1 MNPYMPSL
9 NALAQALAGQI
20 GNCLAGG
27 TLILLFA
34 ALFSHLL
41 RRGSSGARFVIW
53 FTGLVAI
60 GVVPLWAIVWSLG
73 TARGL
78 PPLKGGAAAI
88 HLPTVWAL
96 YLFVAWAAITSIA
109 LARIAVAFWQVW
121 VLRRRSAILDPG
133 NLALELQETLAQ
145 FQPTRAVAIL
155 LSDEI
160 QSPTALGLLSPA
172 IVLPRWL
179 LEELSTAEL
188 RQVFL
193 HELAHLRRWDDW
205 SNLLQKIVKALFFFH
220 PAVWWMERQI
230 SLEREMACDEA
241 VLAQTANPRAYAQCL
256 VRLAEKSFFRR
267 SVMLAQAAV
276 SRVGQTSLRVAR
288 ILSAGGPST
297 GRMRKLIAPSFA
309 AALIGCLAL
318 LARAPRLIAFE
329 NNTPEARPTQALAV
343 SPRVPDLVATS
354 SAGSA
359 VANASNKTLA
369 KLSSGGLR
377 PGILAADR
385 RNPGIPSRP
394 DGSRNG
400 VVEAKFDLEGNHQR
414 ATAMKAVTSS
424 ELVVVVV
431 ESSWSGYAAPAVWQ
445 IQMWHITV
453 LRSSKNPVP
462 QATPQKV
469 I

>member
-1 MNPYMPSL
+1 MNLHLPSL

-27 TLILLFA
+27 TVILLFA
-34 ALFSHLL
+34 GLFSHLL
-41 RRGSSGARFVIW
+41 RRGSSSARFAIW
-53 FTGLVAI
+53 FAGLLAI
-60 GVVPLWAIVWSLG
+60 GSGPLLAIAGWWG
-73 TARGL
+73 TARGFSPLNGRAAVTL
-78 PPLKGGAAAI
+78 PVA
-88 HLPTVWAL
+88 WAL
-96 YLFVAWAAITSIA
+96 YLFVAWAVIASMA
-109 LARIAVAFWQVW
+109 LARIAAGFWQVW
-121 VLRRRSAILDPG
+121 VLRRQSTPLDPRD
-133 NLALELQETLAQ
+133 LAAELRETLAQ
-145 FQPTRAVAIL
+145 FRPARAVAIL

-160 QSPTALGLLSPA
+160 QSPTAIGLLSPA

-179 LEELSTAEL
+179 LQELSTAEL

-241 VLAQTANPRAYAQCL
+241 VLAQTGNPRAYAQCL
-256 VRLAEKSFFRR
+256 VRLAERSFFRR

-288 ILSAGGPST
+288 ILSAGGPSA

-329 NNTPEARPTQALAV
+329 DNTQETTPAQAMA
-343 SPRVPDLVATS
+343 PRVPDLAATS
-354 SAGSA
+354 TAGSA
-359 VANASNKTLA
+359 LASVSQKTLA
-369 KLSSGGLR
+369 GLSPGRLR
-377 PGILAADR
+377 PGIAATDS
-385 RNPGIPSRP
+385 RNPKTPSRP

-400 VVEAKFDLEGNHQR
+400 VVEAKLDLPGNDQR
-414 ATAMKAVTSS
+414 AAATRAVESS
-424 ELVVVVV
+424 DLVLVVV
-431 ESSWSGYAAPAVWQ
+431 ESSWSGYAVPAVWQ

-453 LRSSKNPVP
+453 LRPSKNPVP

>member
-1 MNPYMPSL
+1 V
-9 NALAQALAGQI
+9 
-20 GNCLAGG
+20 
-27 TLILLFA
+27 ILLFA
-34 ALFSHLL
+34 GLFAHLL
-41 RRGSSGARFVIW
+41 RRGSSSARFAIW
-53 FTGLVAI
+53 FAGLLAI
-60 GVVPLWAIVWSLG
+60 GSGPLLAIAGSWG
-73 TARGL
+73 TTHGFSPLNGRAAVTL
-78 PPLKGGAAAI
+78 PVA
-88 HLPTVWAL
+88 WAL
-96 YLFVAWAAITSIA
+96 YLFVAWAVIATIA
-109 LARIAVAFWQVW
+109 LARIAVGFGQVW
-121 VLRRRSAILDPG
+121 VLRRRSAPLDPRD
-133 NLALELQETLAQ
+133 LVPELRETLVQ
-145 FQPTRAVAIL
+145 FRPARAVAIL

-160 QSPTALGLLSPA
+160 QSPTAIGLVSPA

-179 LEELSTAEL
+179 LQELSTAEL

-205 SNLLQKIVKALFFFH
+205 SNLLQKIVQALFFFH

-241 VLAQTANPRAYAQCL
+241 VLAQTGNPHAYAQCL
-256 VRLAEKSFFRR
+256 VRLAERSFFRR

-329 NNTPEARPTQALAV
+329 NNTHEARPNQALAV
-343 SPRVPDLVATS
+343 SPRVPDLAATS

-359 VANASNKTLA
+359 LANVSRKTLA
-369 KLSSGGLR
+369 GLSPARLR
-377 PGILAADR
+377 PGVVAADS

-400 VVEAKFDLEGNHQR
+400 VVEAKFDLAGIHQR
-414 ATAMKAVTSS
+414 ATAMTAVTSS

-431 ESSWSGYAAPAVWQ
+431 EGSWSGYAAPAVWQ

-453 LRSSKNPVP
+453 LRSSKNPVS